1 LEEHVDY
8 TQDEQVQTMIRNMP
22 EKTGKSLEQWFGVLD
37 EASLGKHG
45 EMMKLLKEE
54 YGVSHGFA
62 NTIVLIYRQKAEGG
76 TPDMEDLLAAAF
88 AGPKTALRPLY
99 DEVVKTVQGFGSDVE
114 LAPKKGYVSLRR
126 SKQFGLVQPST
137 KDRLDLGL
145 ILRDAEPQGKL
156 EARGSF
162 NAMCTHRIRLSTP
175 EDFDGEVKA
184 WLRKAY
190 QQA

>member
-1 LEEHVDY
+1 MDY

-37 EASLGKHG
+37 KAGLGKHG

-76 TPDMEDLLAAAF
+76 SPDTEDMLAAAF
-88 AGPKTALRPLY
+88 AGPKAALRPLY
-99 DEVVKTVQGFGSDVE
+99 DEVVKAVQGYGSDVE

-156 EARGSF
+156 EASGSF
-162 NAMCTHRIRLSTP
+162 NAMCTHRIRLSTT
-175 EDFDGEVKA
+175 EDFDKEAKA

-190 QQA
+190 EQA

>member
-37 EASLGKHG
+37 KAGLGKHG

-76 TPDMEDLLAAAF
+76 DPGYGGLARGCLCRSQDSPSA
-88 AGPKTALRPLY
+88 ALRRGG
-99 DEVVKTVQGFGSDVE
+99 KNRAG
-114 LAPKKGYVSLRR
+114 LR
-126 SKQFGLVQPST
+126 L
-137 KDRLDLGL
+137 
-145 ILRDAEPQGKL
+145 
-156 EARGSF
+156 
-162 NAMCTHRIRLSTP
+162 
-175 EDFDGEVKA
+175 
-184 WLRKAY
+184 
-190 QQA
+190 